1 VELCEKLQSLFR
13 IRPNVELA
21 LLFGS
26 QARGEAGS
34 MSDVDIAVLFTARPS
49 LLSLGGLIQEASELV
64 KNRVDLVELDGLEAD
79 DPRLAYEI
87 AAEAKV
93 IFERSDGAFV
103 DYKTRAFLAYFDA
116 QPFLDSVAS
125 ALSDRIESGSFG
137 RPIHA

>member
-1 VELCEKLQSLFR
+1 MELCEKLQSLFR

-34 MSDVDIAVLFTARPS
+34 MSDVDIAVLFTARLS

-64 KNRVDLVELDGLEAD
+64 ERKIDLVELDGLEAD

-87 AAEAKV
+87 AAGAKV
-93 IFERSDGAFV
+93 VFKRSDAAFV
-103 DYKTRAFLAYFDA
+103 DFKTRAFVAYFDA
-116 QPFLDSVAS
+116 QPFLETVAV
-125 ALSDRIESGSFG
+125 ALHDRIESGSFG